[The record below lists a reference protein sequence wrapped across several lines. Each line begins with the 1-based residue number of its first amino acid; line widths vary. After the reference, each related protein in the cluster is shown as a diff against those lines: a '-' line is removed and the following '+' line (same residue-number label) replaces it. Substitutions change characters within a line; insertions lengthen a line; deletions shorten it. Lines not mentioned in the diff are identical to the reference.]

1 MLIKKKNDQQI
12 FIWRAY
18 FHLFVQQKPC
28 ETAHDRNGAAHAGE
42 TMQACELARSW
53 LLWNSNDRDRGNSCR
68 SMQGF
73 SVLTRSLGGAVV
85 AGGSVRLRGMR
96 VCAGSGLGYR
106 SYRIHSGFL
115 GVLGWRWVEGWGLRL
130 LSIK

>member
-1 MLIKKKNDQQI
+1 MISRFLFGERTFIYLFNKSHVKRHMTEMEPRML
-12 FIWRAY
+12 A
-18 FHLFVQQKPC
+18 KP
-28 ETAHDRNGAAHAGE
+28 
-42 TMQACELARSW
+42 MQACELARSW
-53 LLWNSNDRDRGNSCR
+53 LLWNSNDRDRGNSCG

>member
-1 MLIKKKNDQQI
+1 MISRFIFGERTFIYLFNKSHVKRHMIEMDPRML
-12 FIWRAY
+12 A
-18 FHLFVQQKPC
+18 KPL
-28 ETAHDRNGAAHAGE
+28 
-42 TMQACELARSW
+42 QVCELARSW
-53 LLWNSNDRDRGNSCR
+53 LLWSSNEWDRGNSCG
-68 SMQGF
+68 SMRGF
-73 SVLTRSLGGAVV
+73 SVPTRSLGGAVV
-85 AGGSVRLRGMR
+85 TGGSVRLRGMR